1 MAARPQAA
9 GSAEEIEIDQP
20 SAPPEHARAG
30 WGRPDWLILA
40 GVVAI
45 AAIVRIVSL
54 GRPVGLVFDEIFY
67 AVDGCF
73 YVEGNPDVCGVSELT
88 ARTHPPLGKW
98 IIGAG
103 IKLFGFDEFGWR
115 ITAAIAGTLT
125 VAIVVVLA
133 WRLLRP
139 IVPPLAARLGAA
151 AAGLLLAVD
160 FLSIVQSRVAMLDIF
175 VAMFDAA
182 AILSVVLDRDRTR
195 AAEGQTTMIDR
206 LTLGRPWRFAAGAS
220 LGAATAVKWS
230 GAYAALAVVLLVA
243 AWEIAARLDE
253 RGLGSAIRRAV
264 RAELPRSLVLLG
276 VVPLAVYMASYIGRM
291 PGDVIGLPWQAG
303 TFWNNWWTHQRAM
316 LDFHTNLSGHHPY
329 ESPPWSWLLLK
340 RPVAYFFTDAGGAYR
355 EILALGNPVTWWPG
369 ALALLGGIGLF
380 NVGRASLPRK
390 LLKRPEPV
398 LLIGALATY
407 GPWLVLSGSRSQVFL
422 WYLLPTIPF
431 LCIALALAAIW
442 AWQWT
447 AGRVATGVLA
457 VAIVASVAWFGP
469 LVVALP
475 LDPDGWRSRILFT
488 DCARP
493 DGSSQELPDDQT
505 SSGMPPVGWCWI

>member
-9 GSAEEIEIDQP
+9 GSAEEIEIDEP
-20 SAPPEHARAG
+20 SAPSEPARVG
-30 WGRPDWLILA
+30 WGRPDWLLLA
-40 GVVAI
+40 AVVAV
-45 AAIVRIVSL
+45 AAITRIVAL

-73 YVEGNPDVCGVSELT
+73 YVEGNPDICGVSELT

-98 IIGAG
+98 IIGSG

-125 VAIVVVLA
+125 VAIVTVLA

-139 IVPPLAARLGAA
+139 IVPPLAARIGAA

-160 FLSIVQSRVAMLDIF
+160 FLSVVQSRVAMLDVF
-175 VAMFDAA
+175 VAMFDTA
-182 AILSVVLDRDRTR
+182 AILFIVLDRDRPR
-195 AAEGQTTMIDR
+195 GVEGPAGFLDR
-206 LTLGRPWRFAAGAS
+206 VALGRPWRLAAGAS

-230 GAYAALAVVLLVA
+230 GAYAALAVVLLVV
-243 AWEIAARLDE
+243 AWEVGERLDE
-253 RGLGSAIRRAV
+253 RGVGSAIRRAV
-264 RAELPRSLVLLG
+264 RAELPRSIVLLG
-276 VVPLAVYMASYIGRM
+276 AVPLAVYIASYIGRM
-291 PGDVIGLPWQAG
+291 PGDVIGPPWQAG

-369 ALALLGGIGLF
+369 AVALLGGAGTFLSARTSF
-380 NVGRASLPRK
+380 ARR
-390 LLKRPEPV
+390 LLVRPEPV
-398 LLIGALATY
+398 LLVAALATY
-407 GPWLVLSGSRSQVFL
+407 GPWLVLSGARSQVFL

-431 LCIALALAAIW
+431 LCIALAGAAIW
-442 AWQWT
+442 IWRWT
-447 AGRVATGVLA
+447 AGRVAVAVLA
-457 VAIVASVAWFGP
+457 IAVVTSVAWFGP
-469 LVVALP
+469 LLVALP
-475 LDPDGWRSRILFT
+475 LDPGAWRSRMLFT
-488 DCARP
+488 ECARP
-493 DGSSQELPDDQT
+493 DAPAQELPDDQT
-505 SSGMPPVGWCWI
+505 SSGMPPAGWCWI